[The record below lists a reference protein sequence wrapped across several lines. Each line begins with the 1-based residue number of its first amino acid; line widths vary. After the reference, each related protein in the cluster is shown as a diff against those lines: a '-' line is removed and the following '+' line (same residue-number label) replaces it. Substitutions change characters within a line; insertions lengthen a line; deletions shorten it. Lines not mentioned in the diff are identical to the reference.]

1 MNSALFAFPSDLAD
15 EGPGAVLDA
24 AADRAG
30 VDGLVLA
37 AAYHAARDLYPHNP
51 RGRVRAL
58 EPGVVHFRPEPARWA
73 GRRLQ
78 PAASSLVG
86 PGDPLAEAVTA
97 AEQRGLAVHG
107 WTVFLHADRLGALHP
122 DVAPRN
128 AFGDPYPTDLCPTHP
143 EVRAYAVTLAAEV
156 ASRGVASVVAESLH
170 FHPWEHG
177 EHHERAFVPLSERAR
192 LLLGLCFCPSCL
204 VAARARE
211 VDGEAV
217 RGLARAE
224 LEQALEGTGDLA
236 VPADSVREEAGPLA
250 AYLEART
257 ETVSTLVAE
266 VAGAVAAEG
275 AALTM
280 LDLSG
285 ALLGY
290 ATGEPA
296 GPAAPS
302 VAWRFGLDLR
312 ALAAA
317 GAGVDALAYA
327 RDPERV
333 HGDLAAYRALL
344 GPEADLGV
352 VLRPMSPDCGGPENL
367 RAKVGAARAAGVAR
381 LGLYH
386 YGLMPLPNLDW
397 IAAALGAE

>member
-15 EGPGAVLDA
+15 EGPAGVLDA

-73 GRRLQ
+73 GRRL
-78 PAASSLVG
+78 PARRE
-86 PGDPLAEAVTA
+86 LARGTRGSARRGCDGAGE
-97 AEQRGLAVHG
+97 RGLAVHG

-122 DVAPRN
+122 DVVPRN

-217 RGLARAE
+217 PGTCPWGAR
-224 LEQALEGTGDLA
+224 
-236 VPADSVREEAGPLA
+236 
-250 AYLEART
+250 
-257 ETVSTLVAE
+257 
-266 VAGAVAAEG
+266 
-275 AALTM
+275 
-280 LDLSG
+280 
-285 ALLGY
+285 
-290 ATGEPA
+290 
-296 GPAAPS
+296 
-302 VAWRFGLDLR
+302 
-312 ALAAA
+312 A
-317 GAGVDALAYA
+317 GAGGHGRAS
-327 RDPERV
+327 RV
-333 HGDLAAYRALL
+333 GRL
-344 GPEADLGV
+344 GPGGG
-352 VLRPMSPDCGGPENL
+352 RPPSPPTSRPGPRRSRPSWPRSPGRWPR
-367 RAKVGAARAAGVAR
+367 RA
-381 LGLYH
+381 
-386 YGLMPLPNLDW
+386 PP
-397 IAAALGAE
+397 